1 MDHQQA
7 DDAHNAGAERGE
19 HILFDMECQI
29 EQHHADHENEV
40 RQRGGQRPVN
50 DVRQKPAADA
60 VLVRLHGKDERR
72 DADGQRVDQTQLR
85 GRIRIGERKEQRDE
99 GKHERE
105 NILDEIQR
113 RAALNIVDDAPALG
127 HDGRQRGKLRIKQ
140 HDMRCLTR
148 DARAGGHG
156 DGAVCLAQRQHVVHA
171 VAGHGD
177 GVARPLHGC
186 DELLFLIRRDA
197 SEDGHVLRR
206 PCKLRVCLERPR
218 IDEFLRIRDP
228 GTPRDLRNSQGI
240 VAGNDLRAHALLRK
254 IGERL
259 RRFGPDLVAQQDQRQ
274 RHHFRVQRFVR
285 QLPVVKRQ
293 QQHAAALRR
302 PFLRQRQILL
312 LFRAVR
318 QQNFRCT
325 EQIRLVLVE

>member
-1 MDHQQA
+1 
-7 DDAHNAGAERGE
+7 
-19 HILFDMECQI
+19 MEQS
-29 EQHHADHENEV
+29 AS
-40 RQRGGQRPVN
+40 RSASTSFTPSPVMAT
-50 DVRQKPAADA
+50 VCPA
-60 VLVRLHGKDERR
+60 RFM
-72 DADGQRVDQTQLR
+72 
-85 GRIRIGERKEQRDE
+85 
-99 GKHERE
+99 
-105 NILDEIQR
+105 
-113 RAALNIVDDAPALG
+113 AA
-127 HDGRQRGKLRIKQ
+127 
-140 HDMRCLTR
+140 TSF
-148 DARAGGHG
+148 
-156 DGAVCLAQRQHVVHA
+156 
-171 VAGHGD
+171 
-177 GVARPLHGC
+177 
-186 DELLFLIRRDA
+186 FLIRRDA

-206 PCKLRVCLERPR
+206 LRKLRVRFERPR
-218 IDEFLRIRDP
+218 VDKFLRVRDP

-318 QQNFRCT
+318 QQNFRRAQ
-325 EQIRLVLVE
+325 QIRLILMEGYAAVFFSPTGTAWRQSPSAWTVR

>member
-1 MDHQQA
+1 M
-7 DDAHNAGAERGE
+7 
-19 HILFDMECQI
+19 
-29 EQHHADHENEV
+29 
-40 RQRGGQRPVN
+40 P
-50 DVRQKPAADA
+50 
-60 VLVRLHGKDERR
+60 
-72 DADGQRVDQTQLR
+72 
-85 GRIRIGERKEQRDE
+85 
-99 GKHERE
+99 
-105 NILDEIQR
+105 
-113 RAALNIVDDAPALG
+113 
-127 HDGRQRGKLRIKQ
+127 
-140 HDMRCLTR
+140 
-148 DARAGGHG
+148 
-156 DGAVCLAQRQHVVHA
+156 
-171 VAGHGD
+171 
-177 GVARPLHGC
+177 RPLHGC

-206 PCKLRVCLERPR
+206 LRKLRVRFERPR
-218 IDEFLRIRDP
+218 VDKFLRVRDP

-318 QQNFRCT
+318 QQNFRRAQ
-325 EQIRLVLVE
+325 QIRLILMEGYAAVFFRRPERHGFNRRLHGLSGKISPQRGHGVVVVLHGADVIGHDHADIVGDIALRL